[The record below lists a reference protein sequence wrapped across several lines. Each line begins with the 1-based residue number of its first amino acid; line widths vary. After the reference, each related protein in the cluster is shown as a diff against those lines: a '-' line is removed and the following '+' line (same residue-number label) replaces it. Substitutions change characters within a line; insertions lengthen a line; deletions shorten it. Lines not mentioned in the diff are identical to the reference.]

1 MAVVSVSS
9 ADERAGL
16 GFQGFPVWVA
26 IERFVVLRHDKKP
39 ARSIGGVL
47 RRGRNDPVDVKVKP
61 VSRAVGLLIGDNAR
75 FQGHSPNRG
84 I

>member
-9 ADERAGL
+9 ADERESL

-26 IERFVVLRHDKKP
+26 IERFVVLRHGKKP
-39 ARSIGGVL
+39 ARGIGGIL